1 MFSHLTLVWLGISS
15 SRSTQWLQSQKQ
27 NVSPLCYCATQS
39 ARGFCSHMLCLD
51 FNKHDN
57 VHSGR
62 TSVRDSYSFSNN
74 SQIKKFLFQVYPL
87 DHKEKRH
94 GGLLAQWL
102 MKCKLTSGEAA
113 QSYTTPPQQC
123 HSGGVQQ
130 HQVPGVADNGCS
142 SWSLHIGALAN
153 RILQWMHILSCT
165 RKAFV
170 FLCSV
175 MWLGNS
181 NVLNSP
187 FPLFAALNIKLGKLT
202 VTLINDCTTNVYKIV
217 FNRNMHIHKSTKA
230 HSKYNSKT
238 YKWMVFV

>member
-15 SRSTQWLQSQKQ
+15 SRSTQWLQSQRQ

-102 MKCKLTSGEAA
+102 MTCKLTSGEAA

-142 SWSLHIGALAN
+142 CPGHYTLEL
-153 RILQWMHILSCT
+153 LQIEFCSECIFWAAQGRL
-165 RKAFV
+165 
-170 FLCSV
+170 LCFY
-175 MWLGNS
+175 
-181 NVLNSP
+181 VL
-187 FPLFAALNIKLGKLT
+187 
-202 VTLINDCTTNVYKIV
+202 
-217 FNRNMHIHKSTKA
+217 
-230 HSKYNSKT
+230 
-238 YKWMVFV
+238 